1 MGRDGSSLPGRR
13 HVYTPPVTPPV
24 TPPTAARAGRPRER
38 ERGAVGGWVWDDML
52 PSNSSLRQ
60 SRLACSE
67 LAMVVFV
74 WQVEIRGSEDW
85 AQEFVFPESRGWVDT
100 RGDGS
105 GGWTAPCMH
114 TAVSTGWPSQAVVG
128 RAGHTPY
135 LRGEQANNTHGG
147 DIPAPVAACS
157 TVLNM

>member
-1 MGRDGSSLPGRR
+1 MGM
-13 HVYTPPVTPPV
+13 
-24 TPPTAARAGRPRER
+24 
-38 ERGAVGGWVWDDML
+38 DDML

-85 AQEFVFPESRGWVDT
+85 AQELVFPESRGWVDT
-100 RGDGS
+100 GGDGS

-114 TAVSTGWPSQAVVG
+114 PVSTGWPSQAVVG
-128 RAGHTPY
+128 RAGQHSVSQRRTAC
-135 LRGEQANNTHGG
+135 RGG
-147 DIPAPVAACS
+147 DIPAPAATCS
-157 TVLNM
+157 TVLDM